1 MNNKNSIKLTSDKI
15 HQYIFLLLSL
25 AFYLF
30 FFFYDGYV
38 ICADTDS
45 YICMSYTREPLYSL
59 YLAFFRTIFA
69 NQGNFYLLIAVL
81 GQSLLAAYVA
91 YNITVYLLKEFKL
104 PSWVGYLL
112 LAMPLATSFLCRF
125 AAKRASMYS
134 NSILTEGITI
144 SLYILFIRYC
154 FEYIMHHSKK
164 SFIWCFALCWIGIS
178 SRKQMAVLLAIFAL
192 AIVYTGVKKHFS
204 KALIQAVLTTVC
216 VLLLVVV
223 FDKGYNYI
231 LRGEFEGHVDD
242 NRFVATMVFYTAD
255 RDYADYIENKEIR
268 QVFLDVYDICNK
280 NGYLMNNAPTG
291 WFDEVSHFADHYDMI
306 QLDTLSLYLIDKIPD
321 IEYGKGTASDS
332 IRIDMIKS
340 EMISA
345 LLPHEIPRIIKVMF
359 NNFLAGMV
367 NTVAQRTPLL
377 CMYSVFIYVCY
388 FALLTFLFIR
398 GKRTGFTYTNKLTLT
413 FAILVMISTIC
424 NVTLVAAVI
433 FCQTRY
439 VIYNMALFYM
449 AGILMLYELYRQIFK
464 KSGQG
469 IH

>member
-1 MNNKNSIKLTSDKI
+1 MNPKATFKLSSGKI
-15 HQYIFLLLSL
+15 HQYIFLILSL

-45 YICMSYTREPLYSL
+45 YVRMSYTREPLYSL
-59 YLAFFRTIFA
+59 YLAFFRTILG
-69 NQGNFYLLIAVL
+69 NQGDFYLLIAVL
-81 GQSLLAAYVA
+81 GQSLLAAYAA
-91 YNITVYLLKEFKL
+91 YNITVYLLREFKL
-104 PSWVGYLL
+104 PSWIGYPL

-154 FEYIMHHSKK
+154 FEYIMHQSQK
-164 SFIWCFALCWIGIS
+164 SFLWCFALCWIGIS
-178 SRKQMAVLLAIFAL
+178 SRKQMAVLLALFAL
-192 AIVYTGVKKHFS
+192 AICYANIKKHFG
-204 KALIQAVLTTVC
+204 KALIKAILTSVC

-255 RDYADYIENKEIR
+255 REFADYIENEEIR
-268 QVFLDVYDICNK
+268 QVFLDVYDICNE
-280 NGYLMNNAPTG
+280 NGYLMNNAPVG
-291 WFDEVSHFADHYDMI
+291 WFDEVSHFADHYDLI
-306 QLDTLSLYLIDKIPD
+306 QLDTLSLYLIEA
-321 IEYGKGTASDS
+321 IEKMEYARGTASDS
-332 IRIDMIKS
+332 IRIDMVKS
-340 EMISA
+340 EIISA

-367 NTVAQRTPLL
+367 NTVAQRTPAL
-377 CMYSVFIYVCY
+377 CMYAVFIYICY
-388 FALLTFLFIR
+388 FTLLFFLILH
-398 GKRTGFTYTNKLTLT
+398 GKKKGFTYTNKLTIT
-413 FAILVMISTIC
+413 FSILVMLRTIC

-439 VIYNMALFYM
+439 VIYNMALFYI
-449 AGILMLYELYRQIFK
+449 AGILMLWELYKSMKKRQL
-464 KSGQG
+464 S
-469 IH
+469 